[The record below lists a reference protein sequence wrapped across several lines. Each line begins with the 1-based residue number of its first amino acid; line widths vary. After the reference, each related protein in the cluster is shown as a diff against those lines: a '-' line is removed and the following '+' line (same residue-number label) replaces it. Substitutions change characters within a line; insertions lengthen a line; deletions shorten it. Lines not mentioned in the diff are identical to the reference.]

1 MSPLIEQH
9 REELAEICRRYH
21 VKRLELFGSGAR
33 GELRPESDLDFLV
46 EFSEPPDADLVR
58 QYFGLIDDLSRL
70 FHRPVDLVEESAIDN
85 PYFLEDVNESRT
97 LVYRT

>member
-33 GELRPESDLDFLV
+33 GELRPESDLDFIV
-46 EFSEPPDADLVR
+46 EFSEPSDGDVVR
-58 QYFGLIDDLSRL
+58 QFFGLIEDLSRL
-70 FHRPVDLVEESAIDN
+70 FQRPVDLVQESLIDN
-85 PYFLEDVNESRT
+85 PYFLEDVNESRA
-97 LVYRT
+97 LVYHT